1 MNDVLSSGFADMT
14 AHFQTVQGELDSL
27 KNIAAGSFE
36 IIKEMHYLD
45 GIENID
51 SAHAVFF
58 SNTKDMDRK
67 ISQFESH
74 RFELEK
80 QYMQHLNPTKIGRFL
95 NMLKEEGEDGPMKA
109 LDMYNYVLAVEAKYL
124 QMMCVFHINNNDM
137 ESLGAQYELF
147 GSHYTQLTKAM
158 VPALKLDEVTS
169 TEDLGNTTKLQL
181 MVVKKDQ
188 AGVKGLVQFLTK
200 DIVNY
205 SQCYQM
211 EDGEKTMGH
220 ISAIWLAAKQGDD
233 TMLQTLVDLGA
244 IANNTAVEETGAP
257 LSCLQ
262 AASQGGHLATVS
274 LLLELGANTNNGLSC
289 LLAPC
294 REGNE
299 DMVAALLEAGEDPN
313 MSGAEWIT
321 PLEIAQEKGHEGIVD
336 LLKAH
341 GAQVPKEE
349 KKPKKKEKKKQKEKE
364 KYPSTMRVS
373 SNGLA
378 ASHQGHCMG
387 TYTKVGNEVQG
398 KPVWKMEGGNNFLYY
413 SSSTFWMISQN
424 YNSNAGFI
432 LSGQHGQDTVPE
444 RGWKFATMQGQMHAD
459 DQLTITGE

>member
-1 MNDVLSSGFADMT
+1 MVMADNSAEFEKMNDVLSSGFADMT

-36 IIKEMHYLD
+36 MIKEMHYLD

-109 LDMYNYVLAVEAKYL
+109 LDMYNYVLVVEAKYL
-124 QMMCVFHINNNDM
+124 QMMCVCHINNNDM

-169 TEDLGNTTKLQL
+169 TEDFGNATKLQL
-181 MVVKKDQ
+181 MVVKKDH
-188 AGVKGLVQFLTK
+188 AGVKGLAQFLTK
-200 DIVNY
+200 DIVND
-205 SQCYQM
+205 SQFYQM
-211 EDGEKTMGH
+211 EDGEKNVGH

-244 IANNTAVEETGAP
+244 SANDTAVEETGSP

-262 AASQGGHLATVS
+262 AASQRGHLGTVS

-313 MSGAEWIT
+313 KSGAEGIT
-321 PLEIAQEKGHEGIVD
+321 PLEIAQEEGHDAIVD

-341 GAQVPKEE
+341 GAQVCA
-349 KKPKKKEKKKQKEKE
+349 QFR
-364 KYPSTMRVS
+364 M
-373 SNGLA
+373 
-378 ASHQGHCMG
+378 
-387 TYTKVGNEVQG
+387 
-398 KPVWKMEGGNNFLYY
+398 F
-413 SSSTFWMISQN
+413 
-424 YNSNAGFI
+424 
-432 LSGQHGQDTVPE
+432 VP
-444 RGWKFATMQGQMHAD
+444 HY
-459 DQLTITGE
+459 